1 MSERLAS
8 KTSVDTERL
17 INQSNPPRKPRPA
30 LTYENVGEAA
40 WRLKQEFDLPEDW
53 QSEVYSWLSD
63 HREHA
68 LENIGLSGPVL
79 FNRKSTKAAQRQ
91 SRLQRPVKSEPVDP
105 ANELILDAIKALG
118 VSTTQQAVSD
128 AVAVLYPT
136 GIADNQGDVIRKTFL
151 YLQGK
156 RP

>member
-1 MSERLAS
+1 MNVAEMSAKVAVTVSEMAEMCQVSRSRWYEMVETGIFPKPIRLP
-8 KTSVDTERL
+8 SVKRPVYDREL
-17 INQSNPPRKPRPA
+17 IAKC
-30 LTYENVGEAA
+30 
-40 WRLKQEFDLPEDW
+40 
-53 QSEVYSWLSD
+53 
-63 HREHA
+63 
-68 LENIGLSGPVL
+68 LEIRATGIGLSGPVL
-79 FNRKSTKAAQRQ
+79 FNRKSTKAAQPK
-91 SRLQRPVKSEPVDP
+91 SRLQRPVKNEPVDP